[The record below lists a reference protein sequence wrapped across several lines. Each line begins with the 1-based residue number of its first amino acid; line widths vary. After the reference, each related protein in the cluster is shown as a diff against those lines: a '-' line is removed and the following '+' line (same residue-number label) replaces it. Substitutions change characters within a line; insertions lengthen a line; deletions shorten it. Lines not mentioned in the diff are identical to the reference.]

1 MPVMMRVRATLV
13 CVLLLSTLSFA
24 QNWKQVHKQ
33 DELKWAKQTGLDPS
47 IIHKLWRAASR
58 AADEN
63 ADDSRIANID
73 LDGLAGRHDVLF
85 VTYAGE
91 NNCLTLTV
99 FRQLS
104 EINFQKVWSVA
115 QPPGS
120 PSRAGVARDGVEP
133 PDASGFCD
141 ISNAG
146 AKAYAENDMVLV
158 RAPHSTSNGGVGY
171 KLYSYG
177 WNGFTYRLADEKE
190 LQDR

>member
-1 MPVMMRVRATLV
+1 MPVIMRVRPTLV
-13 CVLLLSTLSFA
+13 CILLLSTLSFA

-33 DELKWAKQTGLDPS
+33 DEVKWAKQTGLDPS
-47 IIHKLWRAASR
+47 TIHKLWRAASR

-63 ADDSRIANID
+63 VDDSRIANID
-73 LDGLAGRHDVLF
+73 LDGLVGRHEVLF

-104 EINFQKVWSVA
+104 EINFQKIWSVA
-115 QPPGS
+115 Q
-120 PSRAGVARDGVEP
+120 P

-141 ISNAG
+141 TSSAG
-146 AKAYAENDMVLV
+146 AKAYAEDDMVLV

-190 LQDR
+190 LQER